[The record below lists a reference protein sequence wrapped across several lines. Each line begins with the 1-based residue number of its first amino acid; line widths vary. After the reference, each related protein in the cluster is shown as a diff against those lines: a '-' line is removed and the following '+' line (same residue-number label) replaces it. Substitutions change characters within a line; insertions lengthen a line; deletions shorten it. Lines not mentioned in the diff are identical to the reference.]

1 MEDACAEGRYNFVSD
16 MIEPAMGKYKVA
28 GLEHTGYSK
37 RLTTVKSYYEMSRD
51 MIKPDVRGE
60 LFFDNGPIYTR
71 IMDAPPVRYVSGCE
85 VEESV
90 FGNGC
95 VVRGRVKESVIF
107 RGVTIETGA
116 DVENCVIMQDSHIGA
131 GAHLRNVIID
141 KNVQVMDGARLV
153 GSPDNVTVVRKRS
166 IVE

>member
-1 MEDACAEGRYNFVSD
+1 
-16 MIEPAMGKYKVA
+16 
-28 GLEHTGYSK
+28 
-37 RLTTVKSYYEMSRD
+37 

-153 GSPDNVTVVRKRS
+153 GTPDNVTVVRKRS